1 MARPVRPLAPAVVS
15 LVDHGAHRED
25 DDLLATREVPGR
37 VATLRLATLRL
48 APVLPQPLPQPLPQ
62 APLAQ
67 PPTMPPVAVDV
78 TSASLTPA
86 SEGGELAAL
95 VRANVVAFVRHPRAP
110 MFGAALLAVCVLAGA
125 AGLLVGGTRAAA
137 AGAVEARGPRVAVVM
152 GAREEITEGPALASE
167 KAGEEMDEPVL
178 AETVAVRYA
187 PARRPGFQ
195 RPRRSHR

>member
-15 LVDHGAHRED
+15 LVDDAPD

-37 VATLRLATLRL
+37 VATLRLAQAQATL
-48 APVLPQPLPQPLPQ
+48 

-67 PPTMPPVAVDV
+67 PPTMPPVAIDV
-78 TSASLTPA
+78 TSASLPPA

-95 VRANVVAFVRHPRAP
+95 VRANVAAFVRHPRLP
-110 MFGAALLAVCVLAGA
+110 MLGAALLAVCVLAGA
-125 AGLLVGGTRAAA
+125 AGLLVGGKRAAA
-137 AGAVEARGPRVAVVM
+137 AAVEARGPRVAVVM
-152 GAREEITEGPALASE
+152 GAREEITVGPALATE

-178 AETVAVRYA
+178 APTVAVRYV

-195 RPRRSHR
+195 RPRRGHR